1 MSAIAKTD
9 FLASVAKRDRDGFS
23 VLTELRGRSPAVL
36 IVLSGQQDRGGL
48 VRAVNVAALQL
59 VFANGEHTSP
69 ETLARDE
76 PSARQSDEKRL
87 ANGGARVAPSDLRL
101 TERQLDVLALVMQ
114 GKSNKA
120 ICRVLNLAEATVKNH
135 ITAILRA
142 LKVSNRTEAV
152 IAVGE
157 SGWKLPAAHRVLK
170 LKPGAR

>member
-1 MSAIAKTD
+1 MPAIAKND
-9 FLASVAKRDRDGFS
+9 LLDSVAKRDRDCYA
-23 VLTELRGRSPAVL
+23 VLTELRGRSPVVL

-48 VRAVNVAALQL
+48 VRALAVAALQL
-59 VFANGEHTSP
+59 AFADGEHISP
-69 ETLARDE
+69 ETLTRDE

-87 ANGGARVAPSDLRL
+87 ASGGARVAPSDLRL

-135 ITAILRA
+135 VTAILRA

-157 SGWKLPAAHRVLK
+157 SGWKLPAPQRDL
-170 LKPGAR
+170 

>member
-1 MSAIAKTD
+1 
-9 FLASVAKRDRDGFS
+9 
-23 VLTELRGRSPAVL
+23 
-36 IVLSGQQDRGGL
+36 

-87 ANGGARVAPSDLRL
+87 ANGGARGAPSHLRL
-101 TERQLDVLALVMQ
+101 TEGQLDVLALMLQ
-114 GKSNKA
+114 GQNNKA
-120 ICRVLNLAEATVKNH
+120 NFRVLNLAEPTRKNPV
-135 ITAILRA
+135 TAILRA

-157 SGWKLPAAHRVLK
+157 SGWKLPAAQRDL
-170 LKPGAR
+170 